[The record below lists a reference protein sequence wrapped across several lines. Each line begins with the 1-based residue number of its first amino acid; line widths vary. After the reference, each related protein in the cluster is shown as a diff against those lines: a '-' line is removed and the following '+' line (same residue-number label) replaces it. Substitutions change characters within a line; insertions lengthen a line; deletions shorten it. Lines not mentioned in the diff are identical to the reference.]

1 MRRLIQKYP
10 LGYEGY
16 LKEQQI
22 EVVAINAASFS
33 KNAEIGTVV
42 TEQAVPSPDV
52 PAVPVETLV
61 TEVSPAVK

>member
-22 EVVAINAASFS
+22 EAVTINAAGFS
-33 KNAEIGTVV
+33 KNAEIGPTV
-42 TEQAVPSPDV
+42 TEQAVSSPDA
-52 PAVPVETLV
+52 AVPVETLV
-61 TEVSPAVK
+61 TEVSPSVQ